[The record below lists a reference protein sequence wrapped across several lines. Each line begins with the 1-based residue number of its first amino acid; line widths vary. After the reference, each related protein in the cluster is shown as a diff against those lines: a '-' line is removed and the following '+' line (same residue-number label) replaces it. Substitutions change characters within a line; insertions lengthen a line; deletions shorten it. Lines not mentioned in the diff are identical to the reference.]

1 MARMGGLRRSGLK
14 HTAITFV
21 IATIAITGILP
32 FSGFFSKDEILAR
45 ALNTRSFD
53 FLTLGWQGP
62 RLTFLGPAIYALGTL
77 TALITS
83 FYMWRCYLLTFEGEY
98 RGPAEVHPHESPWV
112 MTVPL
117 WILAALSVVAVLI
130 VLPSHDLPFTWEHF
144 TESVFARPRGGGP
157 AERLPELLAFGIA
170 LVVALA
176 GAAAAWSLYA
186 PGRALQGDERFAAT
200 VPRLRRALA
209 SALYVDPLYD

>member
-1 MARMGGLRRSGLK
+1 
-14 HTAITFV
+14 
-21 IATIAITGILP
+21 
-32 FSGFFSKDEILAR
+32 
-45 ALNTRSFD
+45 
-53 FLTLGWQGP
+53 
-62 RLTFLGPAIYALGTL
+62 
-77 TALITS
+77 
-83 FYMWRCYLLTFEGEY
+83 MWRCYLLTFEGEY

-130 VLPSHDLPFTWEHF
+130 VFPSHDLPLTWEHF

-186 PGRALQGDERFAAT
+186 PGRALQGDERIAAT

-209 SALYVDPLYD
+209 SALYVDALYDRLFVRPLWAAARALWRVVDATLIDGLLVNGSAQAVAAVGSLLRRFQNGDVQRYAAVTAVGVLILVYVFLVRG